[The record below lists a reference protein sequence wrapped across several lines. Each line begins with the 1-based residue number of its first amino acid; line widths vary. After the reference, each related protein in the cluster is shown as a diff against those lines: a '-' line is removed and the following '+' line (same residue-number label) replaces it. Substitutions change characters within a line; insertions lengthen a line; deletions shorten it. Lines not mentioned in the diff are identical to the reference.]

1 MSILPSWFSGLFR
14 SGKKVGFNNIGI
26 VGGKQKSKDSSLD
39 SDSQQSDFVTGKYVI
54 FGQYPYGDEKDV
66 KPIEWLVL
74 ARQDHVALLL
84 SRYCLDC
91 RPFNAEHKQV
101 GWETCSLRQW
111 LNNDFYN
118 QAFNEHEK
126 QCIALSRLENAQG
139 GKTEDKIFCLS
150 SSEARDS
157 FFGEDHKFYSKYLEK
172 MNEAAVEELK
182 DDPEALEIIKA
193 LPKFGDVVINPLRS
207 AKPTPYAISQGAI
220 THNSENDKNI
230 TEQEWWLDNCHYW
243 LRTPGIL
250 SRPGDCAAS
259 FVDWRGSVTDYGLE
273 VECSHNGVRPA
284 MQILL

>member
-1 MSILPSWFSGLFR
+1 MFSWLSGLFK
-14 SGKKVGFNNIGI
+14 SSKKGI
-26 VGGKQKSKDSSLD
+26 FKSIEIAGGKQTRQGGNVLD
-39 SDSQQSDFVTGKYVI
+39 SDLQTSEFVTGKYVF
-54 FGQYPYGDEKDV
+54 FGQYPYRDEKDV
-66 KPIEWLVL
+66 KPVEWLVL

-91 RPFNAEHKQV
+91 LPFNTEHKQV
-101 GWETCSLRQW
+101 DWKTCSLRQW

-126 QCIALSRLENAQG
+126 QRIALSRLENHQG

-150 SSEARDS
+150 IDEARDS

-172 MNEAAVEELK
+172 MNEAAIEEFK
-182 DDPEALEIIKA
+182 DDPDAEEIIKV
-193 LPKFGDVVINPLRS
+193 LPKLGDVIINPLRS
-207 AKPTPYAISQGAI
+207 AKPTPYALSRGAL
-220 THNSENDKNI
+220 TNNSENYKKIN
-230 TEQEWWLDNCHYW
+230 EQEWWLDDCHYW
-243 LRTPGIL
+243 LRTTGVL

-259 FVDWRGSVTDYGLE
+259 FVDWRGSVIDYGLE